1 MVLFRVISRIP
12 LKILYLFSD
21 VLFVLI
27 YYIFGYRKQ
36 VVMNNL
42 AIAFPEKS
50 DQEREKI
57 AKEFFQNFCDFIVET
72 IKTLTISEEEI
83 KRRMKLENSEILQRL
98 VNEEKKTVFTM
109 LGHQMNWEWAS
120 LAMASKGI
128 PVDVIYKPL
137 SNSFFEKFML
147 ELRSRFNVKPVS
159 MYNILRNMVG
169 RRSEPR
175 AIGTLADQ
183 APHHPDSAYWS
194 TFFHQETDF
203 FNGTEKLARKFNT
216 PLVFG
221 KISKIRRGYYCFKLE
236 LIAEPTYQDITS
248 GHLTEE
254 YVRWLEN
261 TLREQP
267 ALWLWSHKRW
277 KHKRETHPTEDEMAL
292 A

>member
-12 LKILYLFSD
+12 FKILYLFSD
-21 VLFVLI
+21 VLFFLI

-42 AIAFPEKS
+42 AAAFPEKS
-50 DQEREKI
+50 EQEREKI

-72 IKTLTISEEEI
+72 IKTLTISEKELQS
-83 KRRMKLENSEILQRL
+83 RMKLENSEILHRL
-98 VNEEKKTVFTM
+98 VNEENKTIFTM

-120 LAMASKGI
+120 LSIASVGI

-137 SNSFFEKFML
+137 SNPFFEKFML
-147 ELRSRFNVKPVS
+147 EIRSRFAIKPIS
-159 MYNILRNMVG
+159 MYNILRDMVS
-169 RRSEPR
+169 RKNEPR

-194 TFFHQETDF
+194 KFFHQETDF

-221 KISKIRRGYYCFKLE
+221 KIVKISRGHYCFKLE
-236 LIAEPTYQDITS
+236 LIAEPTYKDVAS
-248 GHLTEE
+248 GQLTEE

-267 ALWLWSHKRW
+267 ATWLWSHKRW
-277 KHKRETHPTEDEMAL
+277 KHKRKTHPTEDEMVL